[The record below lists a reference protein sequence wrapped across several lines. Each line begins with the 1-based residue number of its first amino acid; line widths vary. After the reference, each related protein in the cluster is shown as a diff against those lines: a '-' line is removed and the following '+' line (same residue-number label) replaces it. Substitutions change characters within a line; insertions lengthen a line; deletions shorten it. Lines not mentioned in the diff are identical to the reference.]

1 MAGTRIHE
9 TMAPKPMAGHESL
22 LLLPFRDMGLIDVR
36 RFWVT
41 TRVGGSGELVVS
53 DVGLAEESEW
63 DVNLAQVVEVNAL
76 CVPASRPL
84 TYQVMDNELRLLASF
99 LLDKPG
105 APISVRHQEFRASA
119 GHVKRFVTESFGLGM
134 LTAAVERHYRWR
146 LRDSDLANFDV
157 LPGKYKDEYPASGVR
172 PDLLFDFTSQGH
184 KKRLAGEARGRS
196 ERRPKKRDRDQQERL
211 DQIVTWSGRNDFHP
225 VTMTWAYSGAE
236 KMQVD
241 FFDIQDPEDMYEA
254 SEDDQRKLDVL
265 TASPAPRDL
274 TVRFLRQRALGR
286 TAAIANELYETAP
299 QPVPERARQ
308 VFGRN
313 VRGEWTTA
321 DLVAPSNLRLF
332 LGVLDQELDQ
342 RQVGASRRAH
352 SASYQAWDADPIQI
366 AVAQRILVVVARDS
380 AQEPDW
386 SEVTRRIE
394 QPGQ

>member
-1 MAGTRIHE
+1 
-9 TMAPKPMAGHESL
+9 
-22 LLLPFRDMGLIDVR
+22 MGLIDVR

-53 DVGLAEESEW
+53 DVRLAEEDEW
-63 DVNLAQVVEVNAL
+63 EINLAQVIEVNAL

-99 LLDKPG
+99 LTDTPG
-105 APISVRHQEFRASA
+105 APISVRHLEFKASA

-134 LTAAVERHYRWR
+134 LTAAVERYYRW

-157 LPGKYKDEYPASGVR
+157 LPSKYIDEYPASGVR
-172 PDLLFDFTSQGH
+172 PDLLFDFTSQGNE
-184 KKRLAGEARGRS
+184 KRLAGEARGRS
-196 ERRPKKRDRDQQERL
+196 ERRPKSPNRDQRERL
-211 DQIVTWSGRNDFHP
+211 DQIVAWSGRNYFHP
-225 VTMTWAYSGAE
+225 VTMTWAYSGAQ
-236 KMQVD
+236 KVQVD
-241 FFDIQDPEDMYEA
+241 FFDIQDSEEMHEATEDGR
-254 SEDDQRKLDVL
+254 RKRDVL
-265 TASPAPRDL
+265 TTSSAPADIT

-286 TAAIANELYETAP
+286 IAAIANELYETAP

-308 VFGRN
+308 IFGRN

-332 LGVLDQELDQ
+332 LGVLSQPLDQ
-342 RQVGASRRAH
+342 RQPGAPRRARGASP
-352 SASYQAWDADPIQI
+352 QAWDADPIQI
-366 AVAQRILVVVARDS
+366 AVTQRILVVVARDS

-386 SEVTRRIE
+386 EEVTRRIE